1 MSVGTNNQHSV
12 NANDVRD
19 ALENSW
25 SDFKNNLQEENFDG
39 VTEVLVEVI
48 VTKVLNNIEA
58 ELGE

>member
-1 MSVGTNNQHSV
+1 MSVEINNLHRVS
-12 NANDVRD
+12 ANDVRD

-39 VTEVLVEVI
+39 VTEVLVEVL